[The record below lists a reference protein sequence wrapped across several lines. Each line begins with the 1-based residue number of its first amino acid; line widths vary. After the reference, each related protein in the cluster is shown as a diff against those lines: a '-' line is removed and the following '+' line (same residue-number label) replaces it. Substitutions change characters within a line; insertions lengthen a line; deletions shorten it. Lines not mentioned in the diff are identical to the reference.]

1 MISFNGSSVAI
12 PFPLDPSLGGVGFLG
27 GVGSLGGV
35 GEKMDEVVLL
45 RCLVNYSI
53 VILVVL
59 GFWIGLG
66 KIDFK
71 GVGDRIDDDV
81 GIRNFS
87 FLTRGSSSD
96 TFFSEVF
103 SSELFSTKA

>member
-1 MISFNGSSVAI
+1 M
-12 PFPLDPSLGGVGFLG
+12 G

-35 GEKMDEVVLL
+35 GEKMDEVVSL
-45 RCLVNYSI
+45 RYSVNCLI

-59 GFWIGLG
+59 GFWKGSG

-87 FLTRGSSSD
+87 FLTKGSSSD
-96 TFFSEVF
+96 TFFSKVF
-103 SSELFSTKA
+103 SSELFSTEA